1 MHFLL
6 SGLSLVLID
15 LLLAGDNALV
25 IALAVRSLPQHERRI
40 GLIGGASA
48 AVVLRVALTAVAAR
62 LLTVPYL
69 QIAGGLLILW
79 IALKVLIDASTPP
92 DQALAPKRFWQAIW
106 YIVVADLTMSTDNVL
121 AIAGASQG
129 NFWLI
134 AFGLAV
140 SIPFVVLS
148 SNLLSKLMD
157 RFPALIYLGAGILGQ
172 GGRRYDSHRP
182 PRDASLAPGGC
193 GPLCGGGGTG
203 DCGDRDREVGLRGG
217 SPASERTIFPS
228 EAGTEKTGR
237 GRQPDVPETSSFK
250 ARMGQVANGGRRV
263 GEPA

>member
-25 IALAVRSLPQHERRI
+25 IALAVRSLPPKERKVGI
-40 GLIGGASA
+40 IGGASG
-48 AVVLRVALTAVAAR
+48 AVVLRVGLTAVAAR
-62 LLTVPYL
+62 LLTIPYL

-92 DQALAPKRFWQAIW
+92 DDALAPKRFWQAIR

-121 AIAGASQG
+121 AIAGASHG

-140 SIPFVVLS
+140 SIPFIVLS
-148 SNLLSKLMD
+148 SSLLSRLMD
-157 RFPALIYLGAGILGQ
+157 RFPALIYLGAGILGKVA
-172 GGRRYDSHRP
+172 GDMILTDPLVAGAWHPGALERYAVEGVLVVAVIAAGRII
-182 PRDASLAPGGC
+182 C
-193 GPLCGGGGTG
+193 
-203 DCGDRDREVGLRGG
+203 
-217 SPASERTIFPS
+217 
-228 EAGTEKTGR
+228 
-237 GRQPDVPETSSFK
+237 
-250 ARMGQVANGGRRV
+250 RRR
-263 GEPA
+263 

>member
-25 IALAVRSLPQHERRI
+25 IALAVRSLPRHERRI

-48 AVVLRVALTAVAAR
+48 AVVLRVGLTAVAAR

-79 IALKVLIDASTPP
+79 IAFKVLIDASTPP
-92 DQALAPKRFWQAIW
+92 DAAPAPRRFLQAIW

-121 AIAGASQG
+121 AIAGASKG

-134 AFGLAV
+134 AFGLTL
-140 SIPFVVLS
+140 SISFVVFS

-157 RFPALIYLGAGILGQ
+157 RFPALIYLGAGILGRVGGDMILTDPLVTHLWQ
-172 GGRRYDSHRP
+172 PGDVVRYAVEAALAIAVIAIGKLVCDAGRRR
-182 PRDASLAPGGC
+182 
-193 GPLCGGGGTG
+193 
-203 DCGDRDREVGLRGG
+203 
-217 SPASERTIFPS
+217 
-228 EAGTEKTGR
+228 AG
-237 GRQPDVPETSSFK
+237 
-250 ARMGQVANGGRRV
+250 AN
-263 GEPA
+263 